1 MSTAVVRLPDPPAPS
16 AERSGAPPAP
26 LRSLAVTRPYPASL
40 RSAALVFFLLSANA
54 ILVGAIYDLGWLLF
68 PLAGVAGLAAYAC
81 AARWVARLPRRN
93 RVTRFLERVRLALAY
108 EG

>member
-16 AERSGAPPAP
+16 SERSGTPPAP
-26 LRSLAVTRPYPASL
+26 LRSLAVTRPYPTNP
-40 RSAALVFFLLSANA
+40 RSAALFFFLLSANA
-54 ILVGAIYDLGWLLF
+54 VLVGSICDLGGVLF
-68 PLAGVAGLAAYAC
+68 PLAGIAGLAAYAS